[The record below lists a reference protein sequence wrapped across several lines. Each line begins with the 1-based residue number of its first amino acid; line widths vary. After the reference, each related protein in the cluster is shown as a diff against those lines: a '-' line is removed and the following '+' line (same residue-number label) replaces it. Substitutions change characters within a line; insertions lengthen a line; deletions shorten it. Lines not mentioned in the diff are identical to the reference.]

1 MVFPSRPRN
10 INNVYAPPGPFQ
22 LLKNPPFLKK
32 VAHIF
37 GRNRKSAYLC
47 TRFSGTVRGTAADN
61 GLSAAPEACN
71 GSLTDCEQEDKTAQS
86 IRQTIK
92 AGGPG
97 DSKVEQRKRF
107 YSEEFDPGS
116 G

>member
-22 LLKNPPFLKK
+22 LLKNSPFLKK

-37 GRNRKSAYLC
+37 GRYRKSAYLC

-61 GLSAAPEACN
+61 GFSAAPEA
-71 GSLTDCEQEDKTAQS
+71 
-86 IRQTIK
+86 
-92 AGGPG
+92 
-97 DSKVEQRKRF
+97 
-107 YSEEFDPGS
+107 
-116 G
+116 